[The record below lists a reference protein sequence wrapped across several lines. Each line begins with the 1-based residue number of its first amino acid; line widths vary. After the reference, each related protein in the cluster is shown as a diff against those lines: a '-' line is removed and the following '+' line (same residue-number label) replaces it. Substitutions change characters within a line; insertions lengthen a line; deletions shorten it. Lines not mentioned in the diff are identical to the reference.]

1 MKRVYCRNEDTGE
14 PVAPQVMV
22 ADRFL
27 ERARGLLGRRRLDDP
42 EGLWIHP
49 CGSVHTCFMRFSIDL
64 VFLDPQLR
72 ILAQRSRVKPF
83 RLAFGPSG
91 TRSVLELPA
100 GRLARLACEVGQKLA
115 MSEVNGDDHG
125 HRLRH

>member
-1 MKRVYCRNEDTGE
+1 MKQVFFRNQNTGE
-14 PVAPQVMV
+14 PVAQQVKV

-27 ERARGLLGRRRLDDP
+27 TRACGLLGRRRLNDP

-49 CGSVHTCFMRFSIDL
+49 CGSVHTCFMRFPIDL
-64 VFLDPQLR
+64 VFLDPELR

-83 RLAFGPSG
+83 RVAFGPSG

-100 GRLARLACEVGQKLA
+100 GRLARLANEVGQRLA